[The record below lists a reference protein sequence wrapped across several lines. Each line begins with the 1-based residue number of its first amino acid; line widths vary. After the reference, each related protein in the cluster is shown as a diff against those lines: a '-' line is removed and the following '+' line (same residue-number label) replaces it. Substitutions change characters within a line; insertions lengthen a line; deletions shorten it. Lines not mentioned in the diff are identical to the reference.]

1 MNKLKKYQIGG
12 SINIGDLT
20 SKTGMSGGPWGA
32 VGNVADTISGFLP
45 ANSAYKGKFG
55 NITQGLDSVYDTA
68 SNVLMNVNP
77 MIGGI
82 MKAGKLLN

>member
-12 SINIGDLT
+12 GINIGDLT
-20 SKTGMSGGPWGA
+20 SKAGMSGGPWGA

-55 NITQGLDSVYDTA
+55 NIT
-68 SNVLMNVNP
+68 
-77 MIGGI
+77 
-82 MKAGKLLN
+82 